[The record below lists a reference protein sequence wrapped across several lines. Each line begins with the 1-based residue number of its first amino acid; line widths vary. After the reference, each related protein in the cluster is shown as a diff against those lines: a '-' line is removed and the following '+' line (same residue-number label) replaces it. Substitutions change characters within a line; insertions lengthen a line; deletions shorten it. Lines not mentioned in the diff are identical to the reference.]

1 MNLKKSRPIAFLLLF
16 MAFAISSKGQESFNK
31 ISVSSGLAGSTLK
44 DKVISTYIYKKK
56 GIPVIGEYSYK
67 GYKSFLGLRLYF
79 LKSKLKTDENKGFSY
94 SGDLGT
100 FIPDKVNGLNQN
112 QVNFLMF
119 QTRAYY
125 LARIHIDDRFSL
137 GLGGFAQYDIINKKF
152 LVLDYENK
160 LKERLQEL
168 TPARLL
174 LLTDEE
180 MRACYVSRQKNS
192 YLKYLAEAI
201 LSGHLNLEALQDMPD
216 DEVRAR
222 LTALKGIGNWTAD
235 IYLIFV
241 LQHPDVFPI
250 GDLAAVNAL
259 KRVKNLPSDTTRE
272 QVLDVAAQWL
282 PYRTIATMLL
292 WHYYLSAPKKA
303 PK

>member
-1 MNLKKSRPIAFLLLF
+1 MTK
-16 MAFAISSKGQESFNK
+16 
-31 ISVSSGLAGSTLK
+31 
-44 DKVISTYIYKKK
+44 
-56 GIPVIGEYSYK
+56 
-67 GYKSFLGLRLYF
+67 
-79 LKSKLKTDENKGFSY
+79 
-94 SGDLGT
+94 
-100 FIPDKVNGLNQN
+100 
-112 QVNFLMF
+112 
-119 QTRAYY
+119 
-125 LARIHIDDRFSL
+125 RFSKSTFHSFCDKL
-137 GLGGFAQYDIINKKF
+137 IATDTDLAAIFNAYGYPPFWNRPNTFETLVHII
-152 LVLDYENK
+152 LEQQVSLASALSALNK

-272 QVLDVAAQWL
+272 QVLDVAAQWQ

-292 WHYYLSAPKKA
+292 WHYYLSAPKKTA
-303 PK
+303 K